1 MLGVGMLLPLGDI
14 RALSCVPPAPLCRGR
29 HRFKL
34 GSRQM
39 TMLRSPRARP
49 ARPPWK
55 RGAFQEARLS
65 RFAVGARDLATDT
78 ESLGASECIWQLQRG
93 VLCPATGPELV
104 ESQRHLPLRSRRP
117 LTPGP
122 RQPLLPRLLRVPH
135 LRTGLVTPMK
145 KDHLKYDRFHVQSQ
159 SSPHVRSHPQP
170 FPSRKLLRASR
181 RGGHSRDR
189 LVMSY
194 EDIPPLSPHSTLSP
208 GWPGTD

>member
-49 ARPPWK
+49 ARPRWK

-104 ESQRHLPLRSRRP
+104 ENQRHVPTPSAEVQTAPYARTQPASPSPAPSGAASQDWPRHTNEKRPPRIRSISCPKSVEPTRS
-117 LTPGP
+117 
-122 RQPLLPRLLRVPH
+122 
-135 LRTGLVTPMK
+135 K
-145 KDHLKYDRFHVQSQ
+145 
-159 SSPHVRSHPQP
+159 SPTALP
-170 FPSRKLLRASR
+170 FPEAS
-181 RGGHSRDR
+181 
-189 LVMSY
+189 
-194 EDIPPLSPHSTLSP
+194 
-208 GWPGTD
+208 

>member
-29 HRFKL
+29 HRFEL

-39 TMLRSPRARP
+39 TMLRSPRAHP

-65 RFAVGARDLATDT
+65 RFAVGAQDLATDT

-117 LTPGP
+117 LNARTQAASPSPAPSGAASQDWP
-122 RQPLLPRLLRVPH
+122 RHPNEKRPPQIRSISCPKSVEPTRSKSPTALPLPEAP
-135 LRTGLVTPMK
+135 
-145 KDHLKYDRFHVQSQ
+145 
-159 SSPHVRSHPQP
+159 
-170 FPSRKLLRASR
+170 
-181 RGGHSRDR
+181 
-189 LVMSY
+189 
-194 EDIPPLSPHSTLSP
+194 
-208 GWPGTD
+208 